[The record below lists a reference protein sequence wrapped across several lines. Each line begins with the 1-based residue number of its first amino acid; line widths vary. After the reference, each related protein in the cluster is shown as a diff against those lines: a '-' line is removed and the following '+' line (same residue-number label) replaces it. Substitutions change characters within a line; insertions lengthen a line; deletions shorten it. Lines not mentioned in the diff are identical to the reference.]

1 MKVDKEKLKNADYW
15 TIFREIATV
24 TEELDNMMNPPSWAR
39 TDELL
44 QYKKELLAELDTR
57 HLKTNFDCVV

>member
-1 MKVDKEKLKNADYW
+1 MMVDKEKLKNADYW
-15 TIFREIATV
+15 AIFREIANV

-44 QYKKELLAELDTR
+44 QYKKELLAELDARST
-57 HLKTNFDCVV
+57 

>member
-1 MKVDKEKLKNADYW
+1 MKVDKEKLKNASYW
-15 TIFREIATV
+15 DIFREIANV

-44 QYKKELLAELDTR
+44 QYKKELLKELDKR
-57 HLKTNFDCVV
+57 R

>member
-15 TIFREIATV
+15 TIFREIAAV

-39 TDELL
+39 TDELI
-44 QYKKELLAELDTR
+44 QYKKELLAELDSRST
-57 HLKTNFDCVV
+57 

>member
-15 TIFREIATV
+15 TIFREIANV

-44 QYKKELLAELDTR
+44 QYKKALLAELDVR
-57 HLKTNFDCVV
+57 HLKINF

>member
-44 QYKKELLAELDTR
+44 QYKKELLAELDAR
-57 HLKTNFDCVV
+57 HLKTNF